1 MGLLRKIHSPLW
13 CVVFLAA
20 LISGCRQALPGPPT
34 IPAPGDAPTATYTA
48 LPPTPTPTQTP
59 LPTPTDTPTPLPT
72 FTPTPP
78 VLVEPGT
85 PLPPDLEP
93 ITYEN
98 APSVSGLAQ
107 FNENS
112 VTDLRWSP
120 DGSTL
125 AVASYASI
133 SLYDATARTQTD
145 ELEPRSGVISIDFN
159 PGGSL
164 LAVGQR
170 SGSEDMGFT
179 GAVDLWRASTWQP
192 AGLIWGG
199 NQAVSQVDFSPGG
212 NILAVAL
219 TSADYSAGQVIFWN
233 STEGVIT
240 RTLDVGGLHNIAF
253 SPDGILLAASPDRY
267 AVTIYSIPV
276 YQRLQTLR
284 TSFTGAVNCMEF
296 SPDGT
301 TLATGHYD
309 GEIRLWNALTGELL
323 RVLKSDGVIESLAF
337 NRDGS
342 LLASG
347 QGFDSNRVHLWD
359 LDIEQPIRSL
369 DGHTAAVVSLE
380 FSPDGRMLAS
390 GSYDGSVWLWGIRP

>member
-1 MGLLRKIHSPLW
+1 MRLFRKIHPRIWSAIL
-13 CVVFLAA
+13 LAA
-20 LISGCRQALPGPPT
+20 LLGGCRQALPAPSPSPT
-34 IPAPGDAPTATYTA
+34 AVVPTATQIA
-48 LPPTPTPTQTP
+48 PLPSPTSTLTP
-59 LPTPTDTPTPLPT
+59 LPTPTNTPTPLPT

-78 VLVEPGT
+78 VLVEAGT

-98 APSVSGLAQ
+98 ALTVSGLAQ
-107 FNENS
+107 FKQNS
-112 VTDLRWSP
+112 VTDLGWSP

-125 AVASYASI
+125 AVASYAGI
-133 SLYDATARTQTD
+133 SLYDPYARTQTG
-145 ELEPRSGVISIDFN
+145 ELETRPGVISIDFN
-159 PGGSL
+159 PLGSL

-170 SGSEDMGFT
+170 RGSEDTSFA
-179 GAVDLWRASTWQP
+179 GAVDLWRVPSWQE

-233 STEGVIT
+233 VSDWQIT
-240 RTLDVGGLHNIAF
+240 RTLDVPGLHNIAY
-253 SPDGILLAASPDRY
+253 SPTGSLLATSPDRY
-267 AVTIYSIPV
+267 AVTIYTIPIF
-276 YQRLQTLR
+276 QRLHTLR
-284 TSFTGAVNCMEF
+284 TSFTGAVNCLVF

-309 GEIRLWNALTGELL
+309 GEIRLWNVLTGELV
-323 RVLKSDGVIESLAF
+323 RVLKADGVVESLAF
-337 NRDGS
+337 NKDGS

-347 QGFDSNRVHLWD
+347 QGFDSNRVHLWE

-369 DGHTAAVVSLE
+369 DGHSSAVVSLE

-390 GSYDGSVWLWGIRP
+390 GSYDGNIWLWGIRP